1 MRPQIL
7 LRAVPAA
14 AAAGALGIVT
24 PSAVGAPAAHLNLSN
39 ESIQAAVKDASLR
52 PGQAVV
58 VSGRLASGQ
67 PGAPV
72 RLELLPAGG
81 QTWVRLASATTGP
94 DGRFSLRAHPRRS
107 GDVRV
112 VQAAVAQAATADGAG
127 APASAQ
133 RRVAVGARLRTH
145 GVRRNVTAGG
155 KAVVRGSVATG
166 GAGRTVALQFRGK
179 RGWTT
184 VDRDRTDRQGR
195 FRLAGRLNAATS
207 AAARLRFGGDA
218 QNAASTKSLGRVA
231 GFRGAYASWYGPGLY
246 GNPLACGGR
255 LTTGTIGVAHK
266 TLPCG
271 TKLTLRY
278 RGRTVQASVIDR
290 GPFVAGREFD
300 LTSATARKL
309 GFAALGTIQ
318 VSQR

>member
-1 MRPQIL
+1 LRPQIL

-14 AAAGALGIVT
+14 AAVGALGIVT
-24 PSAVGAPAAHLNLSN
+24 PSAVGAPAAHLNLSS

-72 RLELLPAGG
+72 RLELLPAGT
-81 QTWVRLASATTGP
+81 QNWVRLASATTGP
-94 DGRFSLRAHPRRS
+94 DSRFALRAHPRRS

-112 VQAAVAQAATADGAG
+112 VQAVAQAATAEAAAA

-166 GAGRTVALQFRGK
+166 GAGRTVALQLRGK
-179 RGWTT
+179 RGWYT
-184 VDRDRTDRQGR
+184 VDRDRTDGRGR
-195 FRLAGRLNAATS
+195 FRLSERLDTATTT
-207 AAARLRFGGDA
+207 AARLRFGGDA
-218 QNAASTKSLGRVA
+218 QNAAATKALGRVA
-231 GFRGAYASWYGPGLY
+231 GFRGASASWYGPGLY

-255 LTTGTIGVAHK
+255 LTTATVGVAHK

-278 RGRTVQASVIDR
+278 HGRTVQASVVDR

-318 VSQR
+318 VTQR